1 MHVSMADKAFR
12 LPGVF
17 ASETYLDAE
26 KIIDIA
32 RSADCDMIHPGYG
45 LLSESSEFSKLCED
59 NGIKF
64 VGPRPGNARNKRQQA
79 RMQEARR
86 ILRHTS
92 CRIFTRAAEGSRRS
106 FQVCLRN
113 RFSSA
118 SEERVWRWGARH
130 QGSQEQTRSKS
141 AFETSKRE
149 AEGSF
154 GKFAVY
160 VEKKLVSPRHLEVQI
175 VASDDSQ
182 DVVHLGERECSIQ
195 RRYQKLVEI
204 SPSQALDDE
213 SRKRLWD
220 YATRVAKIVKYSNV
234 GTIEFL
240 RDSAGKFY
248 FLEINSRLQ
257 VEHPVSEFVSGI
269 DIVNTQFEIAC
280 NNKIPFKQ
288 KDIRLS
294 GCAIEFR
301 VNAEDPL
308 TDFSPTTG
316 KVEFI
321 QIPHGPGVRVDTAL
335 QEGMT
340 ISPYYDSLVAKLIT
354 YGENFEAG

>member
-1 MHVSMADKAFR
+1 MKSAFGGGGR
-12 LPGVF
+12 
-17 ASETYLDAE
+17 
-26 KIIDIA
+26 
-32 RSADCDMIHPGYG
+32 
-45 LLSESSEFSKLCED
+45 
-59 NGIKF
+59 GIREAK
-64 VGPRPGNARNKRQQA
+64 NKHEVR
-79 RMQEARR
+79 
-86 ILRHTS
+86 
-92 CRIFTRAAEGSRRS
+92 
-106 FQVCLRN
+106 
-113 RFSSA
+113 
-118 SEERVWRWGARH
+118 
-130 QGSQEQTRSKS
+130 S

-182 DVVHLGERECSIQ
+182 DAVHLGERECSIQ

-213 SRKRLWD
+213 SLKILWE
-220 YATRVAKIVKYSNV
+220 YATKIAKIVKYSNV

-280 NNKIPFKQ
+280 NNKIPFRQ
-288 KDIRLS
+288 KDVRLS

-301 VNAEDPL
+301 INAEDPL

-316 KVEFI
+316 KVEYI

-335 QEGMT
+335 QEGMI

-354 YGENFEAG
+354 YGQNFEQARQRALVALDEFSIFGIETTIPFHRELIRNEQFARGEMTTNFIESSGILKRIPRLAENSLSDHHFMIAALLLSHNQFSDNTPKRQPVRSASSKSGDNKQRRGRFIDAI